1 MYNNNNNKPI
11 TPHKNQINNSLVFLR
26 QLLTTISPCPS
37 VPFDLH
43 GIPIRYSLLLFYSPT
58 PLLQYSIVQVPNIP
72 VTIAK
77 RTLYKKRCPYKNIYV
92 LISNRSNLI
101 SSLVYLLTP
110 YPYTLV
116 YMLGRPAPFTFCII
130 WFTYSVDMPPI
141 LTSATIT
148 HTRRK
153 KNKITISSS
162 TPAPQQNTHLTP
174 TGRSARSSAPR
185 PPVPP
190 CSDCW

>member
-1 MYNNNNNKPI
+1 MYNNNNKPI

-110 YPYTLV
+110 Y
-116 YMLGRPAPFTFCII
+116 R
-130 WFTYSVDMPPI
+130 
-141 LTSATIT
+141 LTQT
-148 HTRRK
+148 H
-153 KNKITISSS
+153 SS
-162 TPAPQQNTHLTP
+162 TCWADQLPSPSVSSGSRTP
-174 TGRSARSSAPR
+174 WTCRQS
-185 PPVPP
+185 
-190 CSDCW
+190 